1 MKNCVRQKH
10 ITLQLKLKK
19 QLIYN
24 YYATIPWVLQLLCNY
39 HYYKSGVEFISL
51 NHYGTLKVK

>member
-1 MKNCVRQKH
+1 MKNCVRQNH

-24 YYATIPWVLQLLCNY
+24 YYAITPLEMQCINKQIIMSKIELIVL
-39 HYYKSGVEFISL
+39 
-51 NHYGTLKVK
+51 